1 MKHDQSVGQPA
12 RPCTALVWA
21 FDSHHP
27 LHSKH
32 STNPLVQRSRS
43 AACSCNSGASAHK
56 RNPGNHSKAF
66 SRKKSHGIGPV
77 RRTIVTVLPSATTDP
92 AVGDWLATHAV
103 PLFAPANFATKPA
116 ACKAFAAFA
125 PDISKR

>member
-1 MKHDQSVGQPA
+1 MKQDQSAVRPA

-32 STNPLVQRSRS
+32 STNRIVQRSRS
-43 AACSCNSGASAHK
+43 AALSCNSGASAHK
-56 RNPGNHSKAF
+56 RNPGNHPKDF
-66 SRKKSHGIGPV
+66 TQKKPQGIGPV

-92 AVGDWLATHAV
+92 ATGDWLATHAV
-103 PLFAPANFATKPA
+103 
-116 ACKAFAAFA
+116 
-125 PDISKR
+125 